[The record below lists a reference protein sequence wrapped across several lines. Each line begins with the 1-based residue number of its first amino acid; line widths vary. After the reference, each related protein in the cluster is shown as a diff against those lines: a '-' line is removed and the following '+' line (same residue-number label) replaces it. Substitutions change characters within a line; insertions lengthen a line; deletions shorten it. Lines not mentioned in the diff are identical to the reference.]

1 MRAPLP
7 IPAGQEA
14 NRRLVRRALLL
25 VGLLSVPVVA
35 LVLLQA
41 GVFLA
46 CATETL
52 AEGVAAGRLEWR
64 ITRMQCRNGRE
75 PFYDVAVG
83 AEDKTLVTAL
93 TSRGAPVPVEVI
105 KLDEGLIGVKLDR
118 PRQTTGEAV
127 VRIRLR
133 ASGSPRE
140 RIDLQADG
148 VSRSGPTQP

>member
-7 IPAGQEA
+7 ASAGQEA
-14 NRRLVRRALLL
+14 NRRMVRRALLL
-25 VGLLSVPVVA
+25 VGLLCIPVLA
-35 LVLLQA
+35 LMLLQA
-41 GVFLA
+41 GVFFA
-46 CATETL
+46 CSTETL
-52 AEGVAAGRLEWR
+52 AEGIAAGRLEWR

-75 PFYDVAVG
+75 SFFDVAVG

-93 TSRGAPVPVEVI
+93 TSRGSPVPVEVI

-118 PRQTTGEAV
+118 PRQATGDSI

-140 RIDLQADG
+140 RIDLQSDAAP
-148 VSRSGPTQP
+148 SGPQKP